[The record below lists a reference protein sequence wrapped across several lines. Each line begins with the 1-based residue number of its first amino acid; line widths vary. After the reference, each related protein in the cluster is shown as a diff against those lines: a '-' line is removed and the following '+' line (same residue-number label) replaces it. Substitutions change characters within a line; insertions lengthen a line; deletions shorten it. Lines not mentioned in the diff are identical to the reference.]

1 MKFQVEDR
9 GSCIYVEV
17 KEGRLD
23 VLSTSKMK
31 EELISV
37 IQNQGNKNILLNIN
51 SCSFCDASGLSAI
64 QAVHCMCEKA
74 AGMLI
79 VTGIQAN
86 IEKMIKICKLDSV
99 WNIAKDT
106 DEAEKILTQI

>member
-1 MKFQVEDR
+1 
-9 GSCIYVEV
+9 
-17 KEGRLD
+17 
-23 VLSTSKMK
+23 MK
-31 EELISV
+31 EKLIFL
-37 IQNQGNKNILLNIN
+37 IQNQELKNIVLNIQ

-64 QAVHCMCEKA
+64 QAVHCKCEKT

-106 DEAEKILTQI
+106 DEAEKILIQG